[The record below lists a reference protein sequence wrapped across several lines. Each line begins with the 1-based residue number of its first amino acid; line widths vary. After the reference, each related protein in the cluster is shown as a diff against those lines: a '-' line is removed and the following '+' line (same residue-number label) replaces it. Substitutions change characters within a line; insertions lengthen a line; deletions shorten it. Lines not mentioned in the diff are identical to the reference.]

1 MTTPP
6 LLSVHQLTH
15 GPIQNLTHQWYAGV
29 SWVCGDEGC
38 GKTTLLRM
46 LAGDVPP
53 TSGTVSLPAGG
64 VFWANLQDAVHD
76 QTSVTEC
83 WTTLRQRYPNWQ
95 EDLQHD
101 LTDAL
106 GMTPHLDKRL
116 NMLSAGSRRKVT
128 LIAALASGA
137 TVTLLDQPFA
147 ALDTVSVQLVLD
159 FLHEASEHTQ
169 RAWIVAD
176 YEVPNDLRLAD
187 VLNLS
192 ESESESE
199 S

>member
-1 MTTPP
+1 MTTTP

-15 GPIQNLTHQWYAGV
+15 GPIQNLTHQWSAGV

-53 TSGTVSLPAGG
+53 TSGAVSMPTGD

-83 WTTLRQRYPNWQ
+83 WTTLRQRYPNWH
-95 EDLQHD
+95 EDLQRD
-101 LTDAL
+101 LTNAL

-159 FLHEASEHTQ
+159 FLHEASDHTQ

-176 YEVPNDLRLAD
+176 YEVPHDFRLAD

-192 ESESESE
+192 ESES
-199 S
+199 

>member
-1 MTTPP
+1 MTTPS

-15 GPIQNLTHQWYAGV
+15 GPIKNLTHQWPAGV

-46 LAGDVPP
+46 LAGDVQP
-53 TSGTVSLPAGG
+53 TSGTVSRPAGG

-76 QTSVTEC
+76 QTNVNVC
-83 WTTLRQRYPNWQ
+83 WATLRQRYPNWRD
-95 EDLQHD
+95 ELQHD

-128 LIAALASGA
+128 LIAALAAGA

-147 ALDTVSVQLVLD
+147 ALDTVSVQLVRD
-159 FLHEASEHTQ
+159 FLHEASDHTQ

-176 YEVPNDLRLAD
+176 YEVPNGLRLAD

-192 ESESESE
+192 ET
-199 S
+199 

>member
-15 GPIQNLTHQWYAGV
+15 GPIQNLTHQWSAGV

-83 WTTLRQRYPNWQ
+83 WTTLRQRYPNWH
-95 EDLQHD
+95 EDLQRD

-137 TVTLLDQPFA
+137 TVTLLGQPFA

-159 FLHEASEHTQ
+159 FLHEASDHTQ

-176 YEVPNDLRLAD
+176 YEVPNGLRLAD

-192 ESESESE
+192 ET
-199 S
+199 

>member
-15 GPIQNLTHQWYAGV
+15 GPIQNLTHQWSAGV

-53 TSGTVSLPAGG
+53 TSGAVSMPTGD

-83 WTTLRQRYPNWQ
+83 WTTLRQRYPNWH
-95 EDLQHD
+95 EDLQRD

-159 FLHEASEHTQ
+159 FLHEASDHTQ

-176 YEVPNDLRLAD
+176 YEVPHDLHLAD

-192 ESESESE
+192 ESEG
-199 S
+199 

>member
-1 MTTPP
+1 MTQTH
-6 LLSVHQLTH
+6 LLRADKLTH
-15 GPIQNLTHQWYAGV
+15 GPIQNLTHQWPAGV

-38 GKTTLLRM
+38 GKTTLLRL
-46 LAGDVPP
+46 LAGDVQP

-64 VFWANLQDAVHD
+64 VFWANLQDVAHD
-76 QTSVTEC
+76 QTSVNVC
-83 WTTLRQRYPNWQ
+83 WTTLRQRYPNWR
-95 EDLQHD
+95 DDMQHD

-147 ALDTVSVQLVLD
+147 ALDTVSVQWVLD
-159 FLHEASEHTQ
+159 FLHEASDHTQ

-192 ESESESE
+192 ESES
-199 S
+199 

>member
-15 GPIQNLTHQWYAGV
+15 GPIQSLTHQWPAGV

-53 TSGTVSLPAGG
+53 TSGAVSMPTGD

-106 GMTPHLDKRL
+106 GMTPHVDKRL
-116 NMLSAGSRRKVT
+116 NMLSAGSRRKVM

-159 FLHEASEHTQ
+159 FLHEASDHTQ

-176 YEVPNDLRLAD
+176 YEVPHDLRLAD

-192 ESESESE
+192 ESES
-199 S
+199 

>member
-6 LLSVHQLTH
+6 LLSTHQLTH
-15 GPIQNLTHQWYAGV
+15 GPIQNLTHEWPAGV

-38 GKTTLLRM
+38 GKTTLLRL
-46 LAGDVPP
+46 LAGDVQP
-53 TSGTVSLPAGG
+53 TSGTVSMLAGD

-83 WTTLRQRYPNWQ
+83 WTTLRQRYPNWH
-95 EDLQHD
+95 EDLQRD

-147 ALDTVSVQLVLD
+147 ALDTVSVQLVRD
-159 FLHEASEHTQ
+159 FLHEASDHAQ

-176 YEVPNDLRLAD
+176 YEVPNGLRLAD

-192 ESESESE
+192 ET
-199 S
+199 

>member
-15 GPIQNLTHQWYAGV
+15 GPIQNLTHQWSAGV

-38 GKTTLLRM
+38 GKTTLLCL

-53 TSGTVSLPAGG
+53 TSGTVSMPAGD
-64 VFWANLQDAVHD
+64 VFWANLQDSVHD
-76 QTSVTEC
+76 QTNVTEC

-95 EDLQHD
+95 DDLQHD

-137 TVTLLDQPFA
+137 TVTLLDQPFT
-147 ALDTVSVQLVLD
+147 ALDTVSVQLVRD
-159 FLHEASEHTQ
+159 YLHEASDHTQ

-192 ESESESE
+192 ESES
-199 S
+199 

>member
-15 GPIQNLTHQWYAGV
+15 GPIQNLTHQWSAGV
-29 SWVCGDEGC
+29 NWVCGDEGC
-38 GKTTLLRM
+38 GKTTLLRL
-46 LAGDVPP
+46 LAGDVQPI
-53 TSGTVSLPAGG
+53 SGTVSLPAGG
-64 VFWANLQDAVHD
+64 VFLANLQDAVHD

-147 ALDTVSVQLVLD
+147 ALDTVSIQLVLD
-159 FLHEASEHTQ
+159 FLHEASDHTQ

-176 YEVPNDLRLAD
+176 YEVPHDFRLAD

-192 ESESESE
+192 ESESES
-199 S
+199 